1 MRWGLKT
8 KDGAVANKI
17 SGDLPDG
24 VSLRDTVPFEL
35 RGFSLPLVVFS
46 VGTLLTA
53 TSFAGFFSDGGGD
66 GGAVSSL
73 GFVYGIPVF
82 LIGLSLW
89 YAEIQPA
96 VLETSEAG
104 DLAWEKYST
113 DTFQKIKGD
122 VTRHRYG
129 DDAHLD
135 STLESLGLKLPQR
148 KFPKLQT
155 ITQESVNDGASLRF
169 TLTFQSLETP
179 FKVWNEPERVRRYS
193 NFFGPNVIAEVKK
206 VNAEERLVSLSLT
219 TCTDEEFAALLASPI
234 PVKGAK
240 AMEAEAEEV
249 EEVAVVGEAVSEE

>member
-1 MRWGLKT
+1 MSMRWGLKT
-8 KDGAVANKI
+8 KSGLVANKI
-17 SGDLPDG
+17 SGDLPEG
-24 VSLRDTVPFEL
+24 TSLRDTVPFEL

-46 VGTLLTA
+46 VGTILTG

-96 VLETSEAG
+96 KVITTEAG
-104 DLAWEKYST
+104 DMAWEKFST
-113 DTFQKIKGD
+113 DTFQKIKQD

-148 KFPKLQT
+148 KYPKLQT
-155 ITQESVNDGASLRF
+155 IEQEAVKDGSQLRF

-179 FKVWNEPERVRRYS
+179 FKVWNDPERVRRYS
-193 NFFGPNVIAEVKK
+193 KFFGPNVIAQVQK
-206 VNAEERLVSLSLT
+206 VNAEERLVSLALT
-219 TCTDEEFAALLASPI
+219 TCTDEEYTTLMDTPVVKKAAPVGVGAS
-234 PVKGAK
+234 V
-240 AMEAEAEEV
+240 EDEE
-249 EEVAVVGEAVSEE
+249 